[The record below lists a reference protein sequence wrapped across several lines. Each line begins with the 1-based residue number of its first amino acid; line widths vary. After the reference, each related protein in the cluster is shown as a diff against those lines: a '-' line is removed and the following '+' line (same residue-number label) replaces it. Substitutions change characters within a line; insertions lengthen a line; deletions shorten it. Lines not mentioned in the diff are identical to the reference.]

1 MKKLTPLLRL
11 LPPFPPASNGKQL
24 LWPYSSACLA
34 RRTSTLKQI
43 LLLAAP
49 YVYTLPPDSFAL
61 LFFFRRHL
69 NSWIR
74 SSSIWLLFPIPRWKY
89 IDVQY
94 ERTCTIYTLM
104 GVNVWMF
111 EPCRKARGKEVLKRN
126 FQINHTSRSRLQKG
140 REREEILSRIF
151 CSVIFFL
158 EQGFLVHAPAK
169 TRQRIMDICLLAGL
183 LGQWCPPLAVNLFLS
198 LLPLPKFSLLSWQP
212 RLVTNWSQGISW
224 EISWSF
230 SGTRAWRVPGKSLP
244 PYSSLITLLGM
255 RGNSRETH
263 LHYLFHHHHLVPRW
277 MRFPD
282 EKIPKQSMLQ
292 QLKEF
297 LVEWASTF
305 SAL

>member
-1 MKKLTPLLRL
+1 MKKLTPLLRLL

-74 SSSIWLLFPIPRWKY
+74 SSSIWLLFPILRWKY

-94 ERTCTIYTLM
+94 VRTCTIYTLL
-104 GVNVWMF
+104 GVNVWIF
-111 EPCRKARGKEVLKRN
+111 EPCRNARGKEVLKRN
-126 FQINHTSRSRLQKG
+126 FQLNHTSRSRLQKG

-169 TRQRIMDICLLAGL
+169 TRQRIMDICLLAGQ

-198 LLPLPKFSLLSWQP
+198 LLPLPQIFSSFLATSVGNQLISGNLLGN
-212 RLVTNWSQGISW
+212 LVIIFRDKSL
-224 EISWSF
+224 
-230 SGTRAWRVPGKSLP
+230 PGKSLP